1 MHAAALATC
10 VKGGKETKVDLA
22 PQCHARNYRVLST
35 YAVDCKSMTGGYRII
50 SVIKS
55 VHARL
60 MQLRHLNQ
68 IRSHI
73 ATTIQHPDSRLGRW
87 KRLVLDGVGIPRR
100 GKQRRGPHGDT
111 RRSLDSPERDTDL
124 CDRKGGRDG
133 SRGECFYDV
142 PIRCIFFLFLCPC
155 DTHYE
160 HVVYESMVR
169 GCSPLIGMHA
179 VSR

>member
-1 MHAAALATC
+1 MSLTRGLAGGGAVQYKTWEFLDEASKVEARTAMHAAALATC

-22 PQCHARNYRVLST
+22 PQGHARNYRVLST

-100 GKQRRGPHGDT
+100 GKQRRGAHA
-111 RRSLDSPERDTDL
+111 S
-124 CDRKGGRDG
+124 
-133 SRGECFYDV
+133 V
-142 PIRCIFFLFLCPC
+142 HIFSFPL
-155 DTHYE
+155 
-160 HVVYESMVR
+160 SM
-169 GCSPLIGMHA
+169 
-179 VSR
+179 